1 MPRLPIYHALS
12 HQRASTDD
20 RFAKEKGQCRFRGAV
35 TKQRHGFGLLGPV
48 CQASSTSADYV
59 IPLFTRVFNTYGT
72 PEKIKSANGPPFN
85 GSKFANFAHEQG
97 FRHRKV
103 TPELAE
109 ANGDVERFMQ
119 TLKKSARISK
129 LEGKAIREGVQRTVG
144 SYRATPHPATK
155 ESPDMLMFGREL
167 RRKLPERIVPAGE
180 IPYDPIRQRDA
191 AKKKQMKDY
200 ADKRRN
206 ARESLIVVGDQVLLK
221 QSKADV
227 LTPAFD
233 PRPFSVIGVKGS
245 MVTVKRGREIKSRY
259 SSHCKLLK
267 HAREDEYVAVD
278 LDQEGLDTSSAEE
291 TETGAREDLRLQP
304 DNLGASSE
312 MTIGGPRNEP
322 DGPPTSLGATETEGH
337 QQQPDDTAVSGQEDQ
352 RVQERLPG
360 TLFTGTLSYTR
371 KKGGDVL

>member
-1 MPRLPIYHALS
+1 
-12 HQRASTDD
+12 
-20 RFAKEKGQCRFRGAV
+20 
-35 TKQRHGFGLLGPV
+35 
-48 CQASSTSADYV
+48 
-59 IPLFTRVFNTYGT
+59 
-72 PEKIKSANGPPFN
+72 
-85 GSKFANFAHEQG
+85 
-97 FRHRKV
+97 
-103 TPELAE
+103 
-109 ANGDVERFMQ
+109 MQ
-119 TLKKSARISK
+119 TLKKSRRISR

-167 RRKLPERIVPAGE
+167 RRKVPERIVPAGE
-180 IPYDPIRQRDA
+180 IPYGPIRQREA
-191 AKKKQMKDY
+191 AKKKQIKEY

-245 MVTVKRGREIKSRY
+245 MITVKRGREIKSRN

-278 LDQEGLDTSSAEE
+278 LDQEGLDTSSVEE
-291 TETGAREDLRLQP
+291 TETGDREDLRLQP

-312 MTIGGPRNEP
+312 MTMGGPRNEP
-322 DGPPTSLGATETEGH
+322 GGPPTTLGATEMEGH
-337 QQQPDDTAVSGQEDQ
+337 QQQPNDTAVSGPRRSARARTSNWNTIYRDFE
-352 RVQERLPG
+352 PH
-360 TLFTGTLSYTR
+360 
-371 KKGGDVL
+371 

>member
-1 MPRLPIYHALS
+1 
-12 HQRASTDD
+12 
-20 RFAKEKGQCRFRGAV
+20 
-35 TKQRHGFGLLGPV
+35 
-48 CQASSTSADYV
+48 
-59 IPLFTRVFNTYGT
+59 
-72 PEKIKSANGPPFN
+72 
-85 GSKFANFAHEQG
+85 
-97 FRHRKV
+97 
-103 TPELAE
+103 
-109 ANGDVERFMQ
+109 MQ
-119 TLKKSARISK
+119 TLKKRARTSK

-155 ESPDMLMFGREL
+155 ENPDMLMFGREL

-191 AKKKQMKDY
+191 AKKKQMKEY

-245 MVTVKRGREIKSRY
+245 MVTVKRGREIKSRN

-278 LDQEGLDTSSAEE
+278 LDQEGLDTS
-291 TETGAREDLRLQP
+291 
-304 DNLGASSE
+304 DNLGPSSE
-312 MTIGGPRNEP
+312 MTIGGPRNEQ
-322 DGPPTSLGATETEGH
+322 DGPPTSLGATETKGH
-337 QQQPDDTAVSGQEDQ
+337 QQQPDDTAVSGP
-352 RVQERLPG
+352 RRPARAKRLPG
-360 TLFTGTLSYTR
+360 TLFTGTLSHTR
-371 KKGGDVL
+371 RKGGAVVLGLKGLNVG